1 MDAQKRLHEIITQF
15 SEHSL
20 TELEFEIPDFK
31 LRLSKGE
38 AKTEP
43 RVYIER
49 EEKPV
54 SVGAEKADRCEK
66 SGEEIRATLVGTVY
80 LAPAPDAEDF
90 AVIGKRVAKGDTMCI
105 IEAMKIMNELC
116 APYDL
121 IVKNVCCRN
130 GKMVQFD
137 EVLFEVERC

>member
-54 SVGAEKADRCEK
+54 IVGAEKADRCEK

-80 LAPAPDAEDF
+80 LAPAPD

-121 IVKNVCCRN
+121 IVKNVCCQN

-137 EVLFEVERC
+137 EALFEVERC

>member
-31 LRLSKGE
+31 LRLSKVE
-38 AKTEP
+38 AKSEQ

-49 EEKPV
+49 EGIPV
-54 SVGAEKADRCEK
+54 STGDKADKTEK
-66 SGEEIRATLVGTVY
+66 NGEEIRAILVGTVY

-121 IVKNVCCRN
+121 IVKNVCCKN